1 MDSSVRV
8 ERDRPV
14 VLVVEDEEP
23 FAYLLRR
30 YTEKSG
36 CRFVGAGLKE
46 EALDLARR
54 ERPAVILVD
63 IVLAGTSGQDVLQA
77 LKADPDTRAIPV
89 VMCSG
94 RDEDPHFWTGMGAHD
109 CLQKPVRYE
118 RFLEMLVSLTSVGA
132 QPRE

>member
-1 MDSSVRV
+1 MADSSVCV

-14 VLVVEDEEP
+14 VMVVEGEEH

-30 YTEKSG
+30 YAEKSG
-36 CRFVGAGLKE
+36 CRFVSAHLEE
-46 EALDLARR
+46 EALDLARC

-63 IVLAGTSGQDVLQA
+63 VVQAGASGQDVLQA

-94 RDEDPHFWTGMGAHD
+94 RDEDLAFWTEMGAHD

-118 RFLEMLVSLTSVGA
+118 RFVATLKSVGVK
-132 QPRE
+132 PRE

>member
-1 MDSSVRV
+1 M
-8 ERDRPV
+8 
-14 VLVVEDEEP
+14 VVEDEEL

-30 YTEKSG
+30 YAEKSG
-36 CRFVGAGLKE
+36 CQFVSAHLKE

-54 ERPAVILVD
+54 EQPAVILVD
-63 IVLAGTSGQDVLQA
+63 IVLAGTSGEDVLRA

-94 RDEDPHFWTGMGAHD
+94 RDEDLAFWTEMGAHD

-118 RFLEMLVSLTSVGA
+118 RFLAMLASLTSVGV